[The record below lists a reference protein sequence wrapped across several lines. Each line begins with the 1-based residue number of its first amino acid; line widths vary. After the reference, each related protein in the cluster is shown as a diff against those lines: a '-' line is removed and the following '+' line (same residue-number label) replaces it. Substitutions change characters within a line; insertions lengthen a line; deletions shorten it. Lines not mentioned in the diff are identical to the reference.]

1 MNRVKH
7 LVVAA
12 ILGLLIGWA
21 SPILSD
27 VRLPSV
33 VGSEMVLQRDIPV
46 PIWGWADPGESVTVK
61 LADHQVSTK
70 TDDYGKWM
78 VKLPAMEAGGPHKIT
93 ISGKNSIELTNILV
107 GEVWLCSGQ
116 SNMEMGVGTV
126 KNGKQERAE
135 ADYPQIRLFQ
145 VRQEVSG
152 QPIFDITQSSWKV
165 CKPDTI
171 GRGDWG
177 DFSATGYFFGRELHK
192 ELDVPIGLINAS
204 WGGTMIESWTPPV
217 GFTLVDTLGDI
228 TETIKKANADYGRTI
243 GMVFGQYKDWM
254 RRSNRAL
261 KQGQTIPLPPVLPA
275 HPLCP
280 DGSPNRP
287 TSLYNG
293 MIHPLVPL
301 AIRGVIWYQGEANA
315 SDGMGYYEKMKALI
329 GGWRKVW
336 GQGDFPFYYVQLA
349 PFRYGQADEP
359 ERLPRLWE
367 AQVTAMS
374 IPNTGMAVIT
384 DTVDNLQDIHPI
396 NKQDVGKRLAL
407 WALAKTYQRKDLVY
421 SGPIYKSMTVEGQ
434 KVRVRFDYVGSGL
447 TSLDGKELDW
457 FEIAGSDKK
466 FVKAQAEI
474 DGDTVV
480 VHSEQVSVPVAVRF
494 GWDEMAQPN
503 LINKEKLPASPFR
516 TDRW

>member
-12 ILGLLIGWA
+12 SLGLLIWWV
-21 SPILSD
+21 SPVLSD

-33 VGSEMVLQRDIPV
+33 VGSEMVLQRDMPV

-78 VKLPAMEAGGPHKIT
+78 VKLPAMESGGPHKIT

-116 SNMEMGVGTV
+116 SNMEMGVAMCANSKEEV
-126 KNGKQERAE
+126 AAAN
-135 ADYPQIRLFQ
+135 YPAIRLYM
-145 VRQEVSG
+145 VPNEPSGVPVSDRDG
-152 QPIFDITQSSWKV
+152 SWKV
-165 CKPDTI
+165 CSPETI
-171 GRGDWG
+171 AQDGWG
-177 DFSATGYFFGRELHK
+177 GFTAAGYYFGRELHK
-192 ELDVPIGLINAS
+192 QLNVPVGLIQS
-204 WGGTMIESWTPPV
+204 DWGGTRIEPWTPPV
-217 GFTLVDTLGDI
+217 GFELVESLEPISKEIIQANEQYRKGVEGKLD
-228 TETIKKANADYGRTI
+228 EMNRWVKAAKKALANDSKLPQP
-243 GMVFGQYKDWM
+243 MVWPM
-254 RRSNRAL
+254 
-261 KQGQTIPLPPVLPA
+261 
-275 HPLCP
+275 HPLYPGGHP
-280 DGSPNRP
+280 DRP
-287 TSLYNG
+287 TALYNG
-293 MIHPLVPL
+293 MIHPVVPF
-301 AIRGVIWYQGEANA
+301 AIRGAIWYQGESNA
-315 SDGMGYYEKMKALI
+315 GDGMGYYEKMKALI

-349 PFRYGQADEP
+349 PFRYGQADAP

-367 AQVTAMS
+367 AQVAALS

-407 WALAKTYQRKDLVY
+407 WALAKTYQCKDLVY

-480 VHSEQVSVPVAVRF
+480 VHSEQVIAPVAVRF